1 MGQIIV
7 RNLDE
12 DVIARL
18 KKRAAERKLSL
29 ERHVRDVLA
38 EAAKPTRAE
47 AIGKI
52 AALRDN
58 IGPVRGDSTPV
69 IRRMR
74 DRGWSGD

>member
-7 RNLDE
+7 RNLDD
-12 DVIARL
+12 DVITRL
-18 KKRAAERKLSL
+18 KRRAAERKISL

-38 EAAKPTRAE
+38 EATKPARAE
-47 AIGKI
+47 ALEKI
-52 AALRDN
+52 VALRDS
-58 IGPVRGDSTPV
+58 IGAVSGDSTAV

>member
-18 KKRAAERKLSL
+18 KRRAAERNMSL
-29 ERHVRDVLA
+29 ERHVREVLA
-38 EAAKPTRAE
+38 EAAKPDRAE
-47 AIGKI
+47 AIAKI
-52 AALRDN
+52 TALRDS
-58 IGPVRGDSTPV
+58 IGPVTGDSTKV

-74 DRGWSGD
+74 DRGWAGD

>member
-7 RNLDE
+7 RNLDD

-18 KKRAAERKLSL
+18 KRRASERNMSL
-29 ERHVRDVLA
+29 ERHVREVLA
-38 EAAKPTRAE
+38 EAAKPSRTE
-47 AIGKI
+47 AVARI
-52 AALRDN
+52 AALRDS
-58 IGPVRGDSTPV
+58 IGPVPGDSTAV